1 MKNNKGKMVYCQES
15 FQIFPSAK
23 IAAEHCGIKYHT
35 MTNHLSGVVKSANG
49 KHFVYIENTADLSN
63 FFASKRKEEKEREA
77 MRKAAEARVNE
88 LMEARN
94 EIAKQLA
101 EARKTMQKI
110 AKR

>member
-1 MKNNKGKMVYCQES
+1 MMNKKGKMVYCSETYQL
-15 FQIFPSAK
+15 FPSAVV
-23 IAAEHCGIKYHT
+23 AAEFHNMKRKDIY
-35 MTNHLSGVVKSANG
+35 NHLNGATKSAKG
-49 KHFVYIENTADLSN
+49 KHFVYVENTADLSS
-63 FFASKRKEEKEREA
+63 FFASKRREENEREA

-101 EARKTMQKI
+101 EARKIMQKV

>member
-1 MKNNKGKMVYCQES
+1 MNKKGKMVYCSETYQL
-15 FQIFPSAK
+15 FPSAK
-23 IAAEHCGIKYHT
+23 AAAEHHGFKYQVIIQ
-35 MTNHLSGVVKSANG
+35 HLNGNTKSARG

-63 FFASKRKEEKEREA
+63 FFASKRREEREREV

-101 EARKTMQKI
+101 EARKI
-110 AKR
+110 ARKV